1 MERKILNNKEIKRV
15 FEKLEEQFGISVKID
30 LGVLKDKHG
39 KLFLIT
45 KDINK
50 VDFSKLRINELGLY
64 FAKDDSEIRLT
75 IEGTQLFGEHAT
87 KNVYEIDKSDTYF
100 WMTGEDISC
109 SKDYNGFV
117 IIKHKD
123 DYLGCGKC
131 KDKKI
136 INFIPKERRIK

>member
-1 MERKILNNKEIKRV
+1 MERKILNTKEAKRV
-15 FEKLEEQFGISVKID
+15 FEKLDEQFGINVKVD

-64 FAKDDSEIRLT
+64 FAKDNSEIRLT

-87 KNVYEIDKSDTYF
+87 KNVHEVDKSDAYF

-131 KDKKI
+131 KENKI